1 MPDDPSSIPS
11 QKDESQRVYR
21 RPKIIIAAHLP
32 PSVGGPASL
41 LINIFSSDL
50 VKDFELIPFNIGRPP
65 KFSVQ
70 NNFGYKALFNAGL
83 RRVLVAIWITLYH
96 VMKFPAVLLKER
108 PTLVHIHT
116 APYWVFW
123 ETAWYVLVSKLFSV
137 PCALQMHFSFRF
149 FYEDSP
155 WFFRRIMLWILRM
168 TSVFVVICN
177 DDIFFLKELGAND
190 INVTYLPNFVDV
202 KNIQYEIKNIIS
214 EKSCEGLLEVL
225 FLGGSD
231 SIRKGLRE
239 LLLTVPSVVKYVP
252 NVRYRLVAV
261 PKSIVSELVP
271 DVYQN
276 MCIVEG
282 WLSGRQKYERF
293 ASADIFVLPT
303 HAEGMPVAIL
313 EAMAGAI
320 PVVASNVAGIPDMI
334 TNEKEGF
341 LIPCKDV
348 PMLTT
353 SIITLLK
360 SKRLRI
366 ELGNRAA
373 ERALDAFDISVGI
386 NNFKKLYSGMVTGK
400 NNI

>member
-1 MPDDPSSIPS
+1 MLNDPSSIPS
-11 QKDESQRVYR
+11 QKEESQRVHR
-21 RPKIIIAAHLP
+21 RPKILIAAHLP

-41 LINIFSSDL
+41 LINIFSSHL

-65 KFSVQ
+65 KFSVK
-70 NNFGYKALFNAGL
+70 NNFGYTTLFNAGL
-83 RRVLVAIWITLYH
+83 WRALIAIWITLLH
-96 VMKFPAVLLKER
+96 IVEFPVLLLKKR

-123 ETAWYVLVSKLFSV
+123 ETAWYVLASKLFRV

-149 FYEDSP
+149 FYEGSP
-155 WFFRRIMLWILRM
+155 WFLRRIMLWILRR
-168 TSVFVVICN
+168 TSVFVVICQ
-177 DDIFFLKELGAND
+177 DDILCLKELGAKD
-190 INVTYLPNFVDV
+190 IKTVYLPNFVDV
-202 KNIQYEIKNIIS
+202 KKIQAEIKEIIS
-214 EKSCEGLLEVL
+214 AQLCKSSLEIL

-239 LLLTVPSVVKYVP
+239 LLFTIPSVVKEVP

-261 PKSIVSELVP
+261 PKSLVLELVP
-271 DVYQN
+271 DVYRN
-276 MCIVEG
+276 MCIIEG

-320 PVVASNVAGIPDMI
+320 PVVASSVAGIPDMI
-334 TNEKEGF
+334 TNGKEGL
-341 LIPCKDV
+341 LIPCGDV
-348 PMLTT
+348 EALTE
-353 SIITLLK
+353 SINTLLK
-360 SKRLRI
+360 SKNLRT

-373 ERALDAFDISVGI
+373 ERAFVAFDISVGVENI
-386 NNFKKLYSGMVTGK
+386 KKLYLEMLVGINK
-400 NNI
+400 I